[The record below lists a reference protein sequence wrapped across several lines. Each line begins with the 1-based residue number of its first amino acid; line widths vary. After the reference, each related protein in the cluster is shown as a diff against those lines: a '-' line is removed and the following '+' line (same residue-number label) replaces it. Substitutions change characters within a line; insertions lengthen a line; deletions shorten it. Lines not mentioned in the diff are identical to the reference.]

1 MRLASFLVLLTL
13 AVPATV
19 IGQAP
24 APGSEAAKV
33 ALGKRTFEGR
43 GLCFSCHGMKGEGV
57 PAVSA
62 NTILADGKWLHS
74 KGTHPELVAL
84 ITAGI
89 DAKRSKSGVVMPARG
104 GSRMSDREVDAVAAY
119 VVELAKQRA
128 KK

>member
-1 MRLASFLVLLTL
+1 MRLASLLALLTL
-13 AVPATV
+13 ALPATAMA
-19 IGQAP
+19 QAP
-24 APGSEAAKV
+24 DSMAAKL

-84 ITAGI
+84 IAGGI
-89 DAKRSKSGVVMPARG
+89 DAKKSKSGVVMPARG
-104 GSRMSDREVDAVAAY
+104 GSRISDREVDAVAAY
-119 VVELAKQRA
+119 VVQLAKQP

>member
-1 MRLASFLVLLTL
+1 MRSASLFTLLILAL
-13 AVPATV
+13 PATV
-19 IGQAP
+19 SGQAP
-24 APGSEAAKV
+24 DSAAAKL

-57 PAVSA
+57 PAVST

-84 ITAGI
+84 IVSGI
-89 DAKRSKSGVVMPARG
+89 DAKHSKSGVVMPARG
-104 GSRMSDREVDAVAAY
+104 GSRISDREIDAVAAY
-119 VVELAKQRA
+119 VVQLAKRP